1 MGILSRN
8 DIIVG
13 IHQKGVDVII
23 SDLMDHDF
31 ISVNNRSTLD
41 EVYRLLHKH
50 AKTVTAV
57 FDNNTFKGLL
67 SLDSISKYFMIQ
79 AMIKKINE

>member
-13 IHQKGVDVII
+13 IHQKGVDVSV

-31 ISVNNRSTLD
+31 MSVNTRSSLD
-41 EVYRLLHKH
+41 EVYRHLQKH
-50 AKTVTAV
+50 AKTVAAV
-57 FDNNTFKGLL
+57 LENNTFKGIL
-67 SLDSISKYFMIQ
+67 SLVSISKYFMIQ
-79 AMIKKINE
+79 AMIKKD